1 MMSDKLGLLAIRS
14 GENRSQ
20 KCHRDFKTIGGW
32 QLEGWI
38 VQRDLPLAEIRSNP
52 SLGRKVIT
60 GGNTAGEHCNCKLS
74 EK

>member
-20 KCHRDFKTIGGW
+20 KCHWDFKTIGGW
-32 QLEGWI
+32 QIAGLDCAG
-38 VQRDLPLAEIRSNP
+38 DLLLAEIRSNP
-52 SLGRKVIT
+52 LLGRSVII